1 LVLRSRSPPLVVLS
15 RFMLAF
21 AEEEC
26 LSFEFS
32 AFILLVTFDVLL
44 FEVNDKDAMGGGGGG
59 CSCMV

>member
-1 LVLRSRSPPLVVLS
+1 
-15 RFMLAF
+15 MLAF

-44 FEVNDKDAMGGGGGG
+44 FEVNDSDAMGGGGGG

>member
-1 LVLRSRSPPLVVLS
+1 
-15 RFMLAF
+15 MLAF